1 MGYREIIKKVEPV
14 GKYGKRLKSSS
25 SELTIVAIICI
36 GKLKEEILFPLSEIG
51 LYKRRK
57 MKIYRKS

>member
-1 MGYREIIKKVEPV
+1 MGYREIIKKVESV

-36 GKLKEEILFPLSEIG
+36 GKLKEEIG
-51 LYKRRK
+51 CV
-57 MKIYRKS
+57 